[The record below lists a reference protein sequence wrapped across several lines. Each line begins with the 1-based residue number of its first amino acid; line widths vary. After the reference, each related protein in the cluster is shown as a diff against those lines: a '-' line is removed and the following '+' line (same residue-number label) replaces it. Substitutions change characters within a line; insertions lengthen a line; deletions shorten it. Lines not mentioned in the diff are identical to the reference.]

1 VRARVWRRACARVRL
16 IWSLR
21 AFFARHAPELR
32 FLPRPVRR
40 FYVRAWLGGIWR
52 VEPATFL
59 APASPRQVA
68 ALLEIAGR
76 SVHVVELGTAGAM
89 TAIALA
95 LAEPGRQV
103 ISYDPT
109 AWPFREH
116 SLNLVSPG
124 VRARIE
130 LRQQAGEDGP
140 RSDDPAAEVLF
151 VDSSHTEPDTVA
163 SFEAW
168 HRSLAPG
175 AHVVFHD
182 YENAEFPGVAA
193 AVRRLGLA
201 GSPRCGM
208 FVWHAP
214 GPDGSSARSA
224 P

>member
-1 VRARVWRRACARVRL
+1 MRLRARVRL

-21 AFFARHAPELR
+21 PFFARHLPELR
-32 FLPRPVRR
+32 FLPPHVRR
-40 FYVRAWLGGIWR
+40 FYVRAWFGGIWR
-52 VEPATFL
+52 AEPATFV

-68 ALLEIAGR
+68 VLLEIADR
-76 SVHVVELGTAGAM
+76 SAHVVELGTAGAM

-95 LAEPGRQV
+95 LADPERLV

-116 SLNLVSPG
+116 SLELISPD

-130 LRQQAGEDGP
+130 LRAQAGEAGP
-140 RSDDPAAEVLF
+140 RPDDPAAEVLF

-168 HRSLAPG
+168 RTSLAPG

-193 AVRRLGLA
+193 AVRRLGLM

-208 FVWHAP
+208 FVWRAP
-214 GPDGSSARSA
+214 GPEGSSAG
-224 P
+224 